1 MYLRPKQKSQIGNQF
16 FPAKQR
22 SSDLRQAWRLPDAFE
37 CTHSVIG
44 SLVCCSNLN
53 SCHPICKLACFIA
66 DPPSFHIA
74 SISER
79 ERETNDRKY
88 IGAETRTEA
97 RNLWGAYMCRTTSP
111 YPTWAV
117 TWTDSFY
124 SEGLHSRCLS
134 DAWSQAM
141 DVGKNGPSSFASFVR
156 PLNKTKLKHLKTC
169 PLQKEVLLWIE
180 VIYNV
185 ELRMQLL
192 VWQELRIRLWAH
204 HRDSQVC
211 SCRLCCLRI
220 LGYFGVSNISS
231 QMSVFWNMYKEI
243 VNSHFRTPKLDIMK
257 KIALV

>member
-1 MYLRPKQKSQIGNQF
+1 MILERKKWSALNGTLIQICSF
-16 FPAKQR
+16 CHVCHMSIFPTFNFLGHESGRFSRDPQR

-37 CTHSVIG
+37 CTHLVIG

-79 ERETNDRKY
+79 ERERETNERKY

-117 TWTDSFY
+117 TWPDSFY
-124 SEGLHSRCLS
+124 SEGLDSRCLS

-141 DVGKNGPSSFASFVR
+141 DVRKNGPSSFASFVR

-169 PLQKEVLLWIE
+169 PLQKEVLL
-180 VIYNV
+180 
-185 ELRMQLL
+185 
-192 VWQELRIRLWAH
+192 
-204 HRDSQVC
+204 
-211 SCRLCCLRI
+211 
-220 LGYFGVSNISS
+220 
-231 QMSVFWNMYKEI
+231 
-243 VNSHFRTPKLDIMK
+243 
-257 KIALV
+257 